1 MQYIQTKHS
10 KISGRIHYQSN
21 SKVSNERKRKKYAE
35 MGGSPKPDRVKAR
48 NWFQFQEKKKESR
61 VSRVPEGPY
70 FICVV
75 CNRSMYKKL

>member
-1 MQYIQTKHS
+1 M
-10 KISGRIHYQSN
+10 G
-21 SKVSNERKRKKYAE
+21 VSPR
-35 MGGSPKPDRVKAR
+35 PDRVKAR

-75 CNRSMYKKL
+75 CNRSIIKNFNCLQR